1 MVAVGVSEQS
11 LTTRR
16 MASTTVI
23 DGMDIQ
29 WTKDQKAVLP
39 YVVNK
44 YRYGR
49 FCSQM
54 VVMQ

>member
-44 YRYGR
+44 YRMAV
-49 FCSQM
+49 FA
-54 VVMQ
+54 VKW